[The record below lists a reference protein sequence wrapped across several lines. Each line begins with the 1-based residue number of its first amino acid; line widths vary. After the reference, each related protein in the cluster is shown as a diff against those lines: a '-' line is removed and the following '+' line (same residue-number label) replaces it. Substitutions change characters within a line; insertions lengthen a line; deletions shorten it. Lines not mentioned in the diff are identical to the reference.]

1 MEISF
6 VLIAWNENKIQ
17 YRYSL
22 CCASFV
28 VFISGEYCDSLKSL
42 SLKFLLVLATGT
54 DNISQNTVLEYL
66 TINCNFDAVIQVRL
80 NYVFMLTVQVLIFIS

>member
-1 MEISF
+1 MIHLLVCLF
-6 VLIAWNENKIQ
+6 
-17 YRYSL
+17 
-22 CCASFV
+22 FHT
-28 VFISGEYCDSLKSL
+28 GEYCDSLKSL

-80 NYVFMLTVQVLIFIS
+80 WCYLAVSVVKRALFRRFSLDKC